1 MDGNSN
7 GKILRLV
14 VFIPAFNEVET
25 IGNVIQ
31 RVPREINGVNEVLV
45 VVVDDGS
52 TDGTAQVAREAS
64 ALVVR
69 HPTNFGVGQ
78 AFKDGI
84 AKALEL
90 GADIIVNLD
99 ADGQHDPLEIP
110 MLIAPILEENCDV
123 VVGSR
128 FINGSKLS
136 MPLIKRLGNRFFTKL
151 MTMATGVH
159 FTDTQSGF
167 RAFSRT
173 AALRLN
179 TFGRFTYTQETLIA
193 LAMSGVRI
201 VEVPITVKA
210 RKGKSKVVKNWYSY
224 GFKALS
230 IMLRSL
236 RDFKPLA
243 FFGSLGALALVAGF
257 ASGLFVFIRWVLT
270 GMTSGYAS
278 LINFTVLSCLAG
290 LFLIVLALMAD
301 MQGRQRRIQEETLYY
316 MKRLYYDKL
325 AKGFQEV
332 QEGTLDLLCEVR
344 PEAVEE

>member
-167 RAFSRT
+167 RAFSKT

-201 VEVPITVKA
+201 MEVPITVKS
-210 RKGKSKVVKNWYSY
+210 REGKSKVVKNWYSY
-224 GFKALS
+224 GFKALA

-243 FFGSLGALALVAGF
+243 FFGSIGAIALVAGF
-257 ASGLFVFIRWVLT
+257 SSGIFVFIRWILT
-270 GMTSGYAS
+270 GRTSGYAS
-278 LINFTVLSCLAG
+278 LIDFTVLSSLAG

-301 MQGRQRRIQEETLYY
+301 MQGRQRRIQEEMLYY
-316 MKRLYYDKL
+316 VKLLHYDKI
-325 AKGFQEV
+325 AKGYQETD
-332 QEGTLDLLCEVR
+332 EGAFDFLYEVNTK
-344 PEAVEE
+344 AVEE